1 MFGRQSSPDLKSR
14 MWKFAYRGRSHAETC
29 PVCHG
34 KGKIQKKMR
43 AIPLVVQKR
52 LLAMDVLAEDGLQLG
67 IKGVIKE
74 VQ

>member
-1 MFGRQSSPDLKSR
+1 LPIEEEAMLKHVL
-14 MWKFAYRGRSHAETC
+14 FAMAKVKS
-29 PVCHG
+29 
-34 KGKIQKKMR
+34 KKKMR

>member
-1 MFGRQSSPDLKSR
+1 MLKHVL
-14 MWKFAYRGRSHAETC
+14 FAMAKVKS
-29 PVCHG
+29 
-34 KGKIQKKMR
+34 KKKMR

>member
-34 KGKIQKKMR
+34 KGKIQKKDEGYTPSR
-43 AIPLVVQKR
+43 P
-52 LLAMDVLAEDGLQLG
+52 
-67 IKGVIKE
+67 KE
-74 VQ
+74 VACHGCFGRGWITVGD